1 MKKLTE
7 EERIEIA
14 NQYTTMRAEAIASK
28 YDISL
33 TYVRSIA
40 REYGMVEA
48 KKPASKTNK
57 MVSSSEIAIYDDYIS
72 DNIATLS
79 SSELENVLRLRNNKT
94 IRLNAFTHLKMS
106 DAKLNALPP
115 FSMSVAMVNRC
126 AVVNH

>member
-1 MKKLTE
+1 MGKLTE
-7 EERIEIA
+7 VERIEIA
-14 NQYTTMRAEAIASK
+14 NQYNTMRAEAIASK

-48 KKPASKTNK
+48 KKPAPKTNK
-57 MVSSSEIAIYDDYIS
+57 MVSSSEISIYDDYIS

-79 SSELENVLRLRNNKT
+79 PSELENVLRLRNNKT

-115 FSMSVAMVNRC
+115 FCMSVAMVNRC